1 MLTTFHLT
9 TLLTIT
15 SQRLISLS
23 MCSTQLQTRGSMDRM
38 IAAFTAR
45 IILQRTLRTDL
56 QNIIIMVALS
66 RKSWASSL
74 VVVLVPSR
82 GQPVLPRL
90 GEEWPVGTQDY
101 SLVPGVVVEF
111 RVALAQEIKG
121 SALLLQ
127 RCLQNSNNSC
137 YHLLKWSHNSNKFSP
152 LLNKTSAITSNRKM

>member
-1 MLTTFHLT
+1 
-9 TLLTIT
+9 
-15 SQRLISLS
+15 
-23 MCSTQLQTRGSMDRM
+23 MDRM

-137 YHLLKWSHNSNKFSP
+137 YHPLK
-152 LLNKTSAITSNRKM
+152 